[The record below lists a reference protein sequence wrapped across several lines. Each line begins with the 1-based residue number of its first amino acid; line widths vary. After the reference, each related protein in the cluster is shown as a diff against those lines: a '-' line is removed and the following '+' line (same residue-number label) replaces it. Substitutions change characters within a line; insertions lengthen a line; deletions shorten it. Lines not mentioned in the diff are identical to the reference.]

1 MVDSDKPK
9 VGKNMGNMGKG
20 RPKGA
25 PNKATKAFRDTITQ
39 LLEDNSEN
47 VGVWLQ
53 QVADGSHG
61 KDPAPEKALDLLAK
75 LAEFAAPKLSRA
87 EVVGDPDA
95 PVQTVNKVVFEIVN
109 TQN

>member
-1 MVDSDKPK
+1 MVDANAPK
-9 VGKNMGNMGKG
+9 IGKNMGNMGKG

-25 PNKATKAFRDTITQ
+25 PNKATKAFRETITA
-39 LLEDNSEN
+39 LLEANSEN

-61 KDPAPEKALDLLAK
+61 KEPAPDKALDLLAK

-87 EVVGDPDA
+87 EVVGDA
-95 PVQTVNKVVFEIVN
+95 ETPVQHVVKW
-109 TQN
+109 QD